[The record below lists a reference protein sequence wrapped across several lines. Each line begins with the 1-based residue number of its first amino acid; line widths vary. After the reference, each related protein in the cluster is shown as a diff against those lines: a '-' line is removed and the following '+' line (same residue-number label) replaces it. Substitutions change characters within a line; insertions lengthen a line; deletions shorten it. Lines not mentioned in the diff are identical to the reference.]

1 MVGKGTV
8 KAVYKNNKNGKDWV
22 KFILEDD
29 GASQSYAAFG
39 KVVPFAAELSRG
51 DQVEVTFM
59 PGDLGP
65 IATKVVKLGGA
76 SITPSGT
83 SGTSGTSSQA
93 PAGYKGGAYAE
104 RNEERNRFILAR
116 YILDTRLGSKAG
128 EKSREET
135 RRLLLDSFEDAD
147 EVLAILEDGGLSPLD
162 QAEKAIESAATMA

>member
-76 SITPSGT
+76 SIAP

-162 QAEKAIESAATMA
+162 SAEKATEPAATMA